1 MERTCEW
8 SFSSPATGKKW
19 ESRGKPHEK
28 CNSIRQPS
36 FHPPHPEKEVQSLD
50 GQVSAAQE
58 MTEPIT
64 GNQRDSDVRP
74 ESKGSSIL
82 FTAAWPLANG

>member
-1 MERTCEW
+1 MQLNKAAILP
-8 SFSSPATGKKW
+8 SSQP
-19 ESRGKPHEK
+19 EEK
-28 CNSIRQPS
+28 
-36 FHPPHPEKEVQSLD
+36 V
-50 GQVSAAQE
+50 QVSAAQE